1 MPGTWH
7 VFISHLIIKTTT
19 GDIAIIP
26 TSKMRKV
33 QPSRGKPLVE
43 KGGGAGF
50 EPRVAQE
57 PAAGVLTSRLQLH
70 PPAPLKITNL
80 TLVLM

>member
-1 MPGTWH
+1 MPGTLH
-7 VFISHLIIKTTT
+7 VLISHLIIKTTT

-26 TSKMRKV
+26 TSKIRKP

-43 KGGGAGF
+43 NGGAGF
-50 EPRVAQE
+50 EPHVAQE
-57 PAAGVLTSRLQLH
+57 PNAGVLKSRFQLH
-70 PPAPLKITNL
+70 PPAPLKITNM